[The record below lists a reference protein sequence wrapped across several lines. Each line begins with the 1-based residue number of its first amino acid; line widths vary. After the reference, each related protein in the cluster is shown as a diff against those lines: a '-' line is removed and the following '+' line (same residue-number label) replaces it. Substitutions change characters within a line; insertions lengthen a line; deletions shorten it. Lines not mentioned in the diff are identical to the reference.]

1 MCYINIKIQNTPNIR
16 SSLSSDDQTQYTSP
30 TAMIIVQFRKY
41 VTHEKHIR
49 QPGNPQTWHVLGCMG
64 KSLEQQQIDD
74 AASATAAA
82 DLAPKWVMQ
91 SNRCCCS
98 ASSRATER
106 SSNKGLGYVCLLW
119 AETKAPCISLV
130 RLTWFT
136 ALGLKTNID
145 GEQLGCKSLLSLL
158 G

>member
-1 MCYINIKIQNTPNIR
+1 MTKRNTLPPLR
-16 SSLSSDDQTQYTSP
+16 WSSCSS
-30 TAMIIVQFRKY
+30 
-41 VTHEKHIR
+41 
-49 QPGNPQTWHVLGCMG
+49 GNTWHMRNTFDNPETHKHDMFLAARG

-74 AASATAAA
+74 AASATAA

-91 SNRCCCS
+91 SNRCCCSASSRECS